1 MEDPTAPIELLVQ
14 RCSKEQLIEKYKIG
28 DFSNAQEF
36 LFAIARRYG
45 KLKKNDIADLGQAAH
60 IVLNDWNKGVLTYF
74 SPVPTN
80 NTVIETQIVTELKPL
95 FDLDALF
102 KECDESVMN
111 SNNDNSANDDDEF
124 MDEEYVEEDEAM

>member
-28 DFSNAQEF
+28 DFSDAREF

-60 IVLNDWNKGVLTYF
+60 IVLNDWNNGKLTYF

-80 NTVIETQIVTELKPL
+80 NTVIETKIVSELKPL

-102 KECDESVMN
+102 KECDENVMN
-111 SNNDNSANDDDEF
+111 DNGVEDDEF
-124 MDEEYVEEDEAM
+124 MEEEVAEEDEAM